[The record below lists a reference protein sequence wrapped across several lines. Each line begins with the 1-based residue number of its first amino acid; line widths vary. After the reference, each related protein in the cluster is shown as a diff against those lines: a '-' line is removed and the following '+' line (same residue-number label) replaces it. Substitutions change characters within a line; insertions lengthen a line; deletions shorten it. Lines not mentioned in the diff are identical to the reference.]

1 MATWKPYRISDIV
14 TEIDEEK
21 FVLPVIQ
28 RSLVWTEEKIE
39 LLYDT
44 VLKGNSFGGIMV
56 IEEEKETKPL
66 FSYRPFTRD
75 GSLIASKE
83 VEKLSQT
90 QSFVIDGQ
98 QRLQSFYIGLKGS
111 VNGKELYFDLFSD
124 YNSEFEFRFA
134 KIQKDLPKSSKE
146 IADRAITKYFW
157 FSTKELLRKLKE
169 TNDDDEISEEIISS
183 NNIQDNKEKDY
194 IYKNIRI
201 FYKNIVVAE
210 SLGISKVTVNKKLPE
225 IENRQRIVELFR
237 RLNDG
242 GTRLSSFDLVA
253 SVLKGFS
260 WEMESFLRE
269 MLEDNKDIG
278 LSQENLIKLI
288 FLLQDNHNKEM
299 ASIEASD
306 AQFAI
311 ANKERIKIIIK
322 VLKDFLN
329 RTYLYDYYKDE
340 NRSFIPLFFIAYHL
354 FHKDISNK
362 ELEKYFDNYD
372 TSNEDFPLMK
382 DWIFHSLLNGVFRSK
397 GVGWIPYS
405 TGIRKIL
412 GIMKECK
419 NKLFPTDK
427 LYSVYR
433 DHPVIFTKDYLIDD
447 DFNRLEELDKS
458 LVLYL
463 IYGKIIRTSNVDHI
477 MPKNIL
483 LKKGYDLDEINSIK
497 NFQLLDSKT
506 NQFDK
511 NGKSFFDWV
520 SNPIYVKDLDM
531 YLKIH
536 LIPSD
541 KTLWREEN
549 FKEFIEERRK
559 LILRRIRTFCSK
571 IIKSVP
577 LSIPENKEDIKSN
590 YDNHIE
596 KIKIIYPNAY
606 EKWTTEDDEKLVF
619 FVKKKKSIKELCD
632 IFGRNEGAILSR
644 IKKLELREK
653 YDI

>member
-157 FSTKELLRKLKE
+157 YSTKELLRKLKE

-201 FYKNIVVAE
+201 FYKNIVSAE
-210 SLGISKVTVNKKLPE
+210 SLGISKVTINKKLPE

-260 WEMESFLRE
+260 WEMEGFLRE
-269 MLEDNKDIG
+269 MLEDNKEIG

-299 ASIEASD
+299 ASIEVSD
-306 AQFAI
+306 AEFAI
-311 ANKERIKIIIK
+311 ANKERIRIVIK
-322 VLKDFLN
+322 VLKDFLK

-354 FHKDISNK
+354 FHKDISDK
-362 ELEKYFDNYD
+362 EVERYFDNYD

-397 GVGWIPYS
+397 GAGWIPYS

-412 GIMKECK
+412 NVVKEHK

-427 LYSVYR
+427 LFSIYR
-433 DHPVIFTKDYLIDD
+433 EHPIIFTKDYLIDND
-447 DFNRLEELDKS
+447 YDRLEDLDKS
-458 LVLYL
+458 LIFYL
-463 IYGKIIRTSNVDHI
+463 IYGKIIRTSDVDHI

-483 LKKGYDLDEINSIK
+483 LKKGYDLEEINSIK
-497 NFQLLDSKT
+497 NFQLLDSRT

-520 SNPIYVKDLDM
+520 SNPIYVKDLNG

-536 LIPSD
+536 LIPSNEA
-541 KTLWREEN
+541 LWKEEN
-549 FKEFIEERRK
+549 FREFIEERRK
-559 LILRRIRTFCSK
+559 LILKRIRTFCSK
-571 IIKSVP
+571 IIQSV
-577 LSIPENKEDIKSN
+577 LSSIPEKRDSVKSN
-590 YDNHIE
+590 YENYKE
-596 KIKIIYPNAY
+596 KTKAIYPNAY
-606 EKWTTEDDEKLVF
+606 EKWTEEDDKKLASLYAE
-619 FVKKKKSIKELCD
+619 KKSIKELCD
-632 IFGRNEGAILSR
+632 IFGRNEGGIQSR
-644 IKKLELREK
+644 IEKLGLEGK
-653 YDI
+653 YN